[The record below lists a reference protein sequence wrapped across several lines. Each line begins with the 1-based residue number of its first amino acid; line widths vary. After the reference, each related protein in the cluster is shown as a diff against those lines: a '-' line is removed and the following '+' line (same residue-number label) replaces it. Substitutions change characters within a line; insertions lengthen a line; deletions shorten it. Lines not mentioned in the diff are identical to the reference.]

1 MLYLKKP
8 EILNLP
14 IERRETYKTNSNLAE
29 VAVSKA
35 LCHYHHHSLRNI
47 RRRCRLLVLFK
58 INTRFCRNWILAY
71 LFVICRNLWW
81 DDSWLESGDWGR
93 WWIDDSIYC
102 LKAEAF
108 FFVKKKRK
116 NSSLNL
122 PLYTAYATWS
132 KEKLWKASKIHRQGY
147 FRSWTLLL
155 GKFYQIV
162 SFYLMLILR
171 LKIWVPVKFGD
182 NNK

>member
-108 FFVKKKRK
+108 FFVKKKEEEFISKFTTLHCLCNMIKRK
-116 NSSLNL
+116 VMKGFKDPQTRLFQVMDPSIREVLSNSLFLFDVNIEVEDMS
-122 PLYTAYATWS
+122 
-132 KEKLWKASKIHRQGY
+132 ASEVWG
-147 FRSWTLLL
+147 
-155 GKFYQIV
+155 
-162 SFYLMLILR
+162 
-171 LKIWVPVKFGD
+171 
-182 NNK
+182 